1 MTSISRQKL
10 YAMGEPLGDAVTMRK
25 VGGGAVYGFGGD
37 SSSRSSSDTFNTD
50 KRVVV
55 DSGIGISGDNTSLG
69 FETNNSFT
77 TVTQTENTANITDG
91 GIVSRGLDTVDNAL
105 ARAFNS
111 INTSSANNDEGFQ
124 GLLSAVNKNTVTTA
138 DSFSG
143 MLSTLNR
150 SSDNNSANL
159 QSMVGTLS
167 RNNDTL
173 ANGFDSLMS
182 AAQTLWTNGEKL
194 IGQTQQSVADAYSQ
208 AQTDAKGTID
218 NKTIMVIAVAG
229 AAALAFASRKK

>member
-1 MTSISRQKL
+1 MTSISRRKL
-10 YAMGEPLGDAVTMRK
+10 YAMGEALGDAVSMRK
-25 VGGGAVYGFGGD
+25 VGGGIVCGFGGD

-69 FETNNSFT
+69 FETTNNLT
-77 TVTQTENTANITDG
+77 TVTQTSNTANITDG

-111 INTSSANNDEGFQ
+111 INTRSANNDEGFQ
-124 GLLSAVNKNTVTTA
+124 GLLSAVNQNTVTTG
-138 DSFSG
+138 SNFSG
-143 MLSTLNR
+143 MLNTLN
-150 SSDNNSANL
+150 
-159 QSMVGTLS
+159 

-173 ANGFDSLMS
+173 GNGFDSLLS

-229 AAALAFASRKK
+229 AAALAFASRRK

>member
-1 MTSISRQKL
+1 MTSISRRKL
-10 YAMGEPLGDAVTMRK
+10 YAMGEALGDAVSVRK
-25 VGGGAVYGFGGD
+25 VGGGIVCGFGGD

-69 FETNNSFT
+69 FETTNNLT
-77 TVTQTENTANITDG
+77 TVTQTSNTANITDG

-111 INTSSANNDEGFQ
+111 INTRSANNDEGFQ
-124 GLLSAVNKNTVTTA
+124 GLLSAVNQNTVTTG
-138 DSFSG
+138 SNFSG
-143 MLSTLNR
+143 MLNTLN
-150 SSDNNSANL
+150 
-159 QSMVGTLS
+159 

-173 ANGFDSLMS
+173 GNGFDSLLS

-229 AAALAFASRKK
+229 AAALAFASRRK